1 MDSSAGANDALG
13 AAQALVQRTSGVVC
27 VSGQTDHVL
36 DARRRWSRLSNGHVW
51 MTRITAVGC
60 SATALIGAF
69 CAVQADY
76 WRATTAA
83 MALLGVAGEMAA
95 EQAQA
100 AGRGV
105 GTMQALLLDALQLID
120 QGTFEQRLRLEVAQW

>member
-1 MDSSAGANDALG
+1 
-13 AAQALVQRTSGVVC
+13 
-27 VSGQTDHVL
+27 
-36 DARRRWSRLSNGHVW
+36 
-51 MTRITAVGC
+51 
-60 SATALIGAF
+60 LIGAF
-69 CAVQADY
+69 CAAQSDH

-105 GTMQALLLDALQLID
+105 GSMQALLLDALQLMD